1 MKQMVNIVWKEYLE
15 CIVIPGF
22 CIIAY
27 LIFSNIL
34 FLYLAG
40 FQLVALLIAR
50 KIRDGLT
57 LADLKFPG
65 PKTKLPLGAIKK
77 PDEKVNVFKS
87 YLMSLE
93 NQINGFYEVLVLTRK
108 DRRDRED
115 EILDQLKSLSETV
128 TIETEGSVP
137 MFFEQVDRCKKLTEA
152 TKEVGNIINDVSEC
166 MDKLKVSTE
175 EMRGEAN
182 ELSTANRE
190 ISDSVKTSLEMVD
203 QASKTASQTSSSIVT
218 LEKATAQ
225 IGDAVD
231 LITQITRNT
240 RLLALNATIEAQR
253 AGATGQGFAVVA
265 SEVKQLAEETSD
277 ATQKITD
284 LVSQT
289 KEAVGEVVTSV
300 NLSQEVFQKLEKA
313 SGMTMT
319 AVEHHHI
326 KVNQILNSIEEGNN
340 SADNV
345 ARLMTDV
352 NERMLN
358 AFKMS
363 DDVAEQSVN
372 MTKAVEQTST
382 NIALAVQLAWKVAQ
396 SYPGVRICYNK
407 QTHIIIDEERIEC
420 EFQDISKHGSKL
432 IARVWPA
439 SVRVG
444 VKLKAYI
451 PDLEKYVQMI
461 ILDVIPQGVITRFV
475 EAFDLEDLG
484 DLNNY
489 DTISGR
495 ESDVKDVSL
504 FD

>member
-1 MKQMVNIVWKEYLE
+1 MKQIVKTIFQEYLE
-15 CIVIPGF
+15 CIIIPAS
-22 CIIAY
+22 CIAIY
-27 LIFSNIL
+27 LYMSNDFL
-34 FLYLAG
+34 LYLAG
-40 FQLVALLIAR
+40 FQLVILLFIN
-50 KIRDGLT
+50 KVKSGLS

-65 PKTKLPLGAIKK
+65 PKSKLDLKAVKK
-77 PDEKVNVFKS
+77 DEKVNVFKS

-93 NQINGFYEVLVLTRK
+93 NQINGFYEVLMLTRK
-108 DRRDRED
+108 DRRERED

-137 MFFEQVDRCKKLTEA
+137 MFFDQVDRCKKLTEA

-166 MDKLKVSTE
+166 MDQLKVSTG

-182 ELSTANRE
+182 ELSHANKE
-190 ISDSVKTSLEMVD
+190 ISDSVTASLEMVD
-203 QASKTASQTSSSIVT
+203 QASKTATQTSSSIVT

-289 KEAVGEVVTSV
+289 KEAVGEVVSSV
-300 NLSQEVFQKLEKA
+300 NLSQEVFQKLEAA
-313 SGMTMT
+313 SGMTVT
-319 AVEHHHI
+319 AVENHHV
-326 KVNQILNSIEEGNN
+326 KVNAILNSIEEGNN

-352 NERMLN
+352 NERMIN

-382 NIALAVQLAWKVAQ
+382 NIALAVQMAWKVAQ

-407 QTHIIIDEERIEC
+407 ASHIMIADEKIEC
-420 EFQDISKHGSKL
+420 EFVDISKHGAKIIS
-432 IARVWPA
+432 RVWPA

-444 VKLKAYI
+444 VKLSAYI
-451 PDLEKYVQMI
+451 PDIDKYVQMI

-475 EAFDLEDLG
+475 EAFDMEELTNLDE
-484 DLNNY
+484 Y

-495 ESDVKDVSL
+495 DSDVKDVSL

>member
-1 MKQMVNIVWKEYLE
+1 MIQFVKNIWQEYLE
-15 CIVIPGF
+15 CVLIPGS
-22 CIIAY
+22 CLIAY
-27 LIFSNIL
+27 LYLSQDF
-34 FLYLAG
+34 FLYLAAV
-40 FQLVALLIAR
+40 QLILLFFIR
-50 KIRDGLT
+50 KVKGGLNFT
-57 LADLKFPG
+57 KLKFPG
-65 PKTKLPLGAIKK
+65 PKTDLSLGPSRK
-77 PDEKVNVFKS
+77 PDLKVNVFKS

-115 EILDQLKSLSETV
+115 EILDQLKSLSDTV
-128 TIETEGSVP
+128 TIETEGAVP

-166 MDKLKVSTE
+166 MDRLKVSTE

-182 ELSTANRE
+182 ELSNANRE
-190 ISDSVKTSLEMVD
+190 ISDSVKASLEMVD
-203 QASKTASQTSSSIVT
+203 QASKTATQTSSSIVT

-289 KEAVGEVVTSV
+289 TEAVGEVVTSV

-319 AVEHHHI
+319 AVEHHHV
-326 KVNQILNSIEEGNN
+326 KVSEILDSIEEGNN

-407 QTHIIIDEERIEC
+407 QTHIIIDEEQVDC
-420 EFQDISKHGSKL
+420 EFRDISMHGAKL
-432 IARVWPA
+432 IANVWPA

-451 PDLEKYVQMI
+451 PDTDKYFQMI
-461 ILDVIPQGVITRFV
+461 ILDVLPHGVITRFV

-484 DLNNY
+484 DLNKY

-495 ESDVKDVSL
+495 DSEVKDVSL